1 MKKRDENSQL
11 EMLKG
16 AKSMGVGA
24 TTIASARAAI
34 SIGNVFSSSIHSMVR
49 NPSLAKQSFGYAIL
63 GFALTEAIASF
74 APIMAFLISS
84 VFRAAHNPW
93 STTGFDFGHIDDDDR
108 LSFMH
113 LYKAKAIIVGVVEN
127 LFSYSLD
134 VLVRLLESVDLLPK
148 APPFKGLPICDQLL
162 DFCLSLFFAGSAT
175 TALAM
180 LHKKE
185 ILNNLHTERQLKV
198 SGHIRAST
206 PKFIPRP
213 RYVVTSLAGPL
224 IRNGQ
229 FVSLNLVT
237 GLAPSDIRRANSCK
251 PLVKT
256 PIHVHKSGKG
266 KARVSTIQSIKRE
279 TEVGL
284 LDISKDDTRIQPY
297 PPKQEDVFFD
307 AVDVFLEKVVAR
319 FRQST
324 LIVCFPL
331 AIGLTI
337 WWAGMPEFVIDWV
350 PECCLDHKW
359 IKIWKGI
366 MEISIVLKQ
375 GVLDENG
382 TIGGIPMTD
391 LVNSESR
398 EYFERTTFDP
408 LDIKKRHNRKV
419 TIAVLFVAYLALAL
433 SCEEALQV
441 VAHIPV
447 EELMV

>member
-93 STTGFDFGHIDDDDR
+93 STTGFDSGHIDDDDR

-113 LYKAKAIIVGVVEN
+113 RYKAKAIIVGVVEN
-127 LFSYSLD
+127 LYSLD

-162 DFCLSLFFAGSAT
+162 DFCLSLFFAYSGLNTEVHPEAEVRSDVSCWAFD
-175 TALAM
+175 
-180 LHKKE
+180 KE
-185 ILNNLHTERQLKV
+185 C
-198 SGHIRAST
+198 IRAST

-366 MEISIVLKQ
+366 MEISIVLQQ